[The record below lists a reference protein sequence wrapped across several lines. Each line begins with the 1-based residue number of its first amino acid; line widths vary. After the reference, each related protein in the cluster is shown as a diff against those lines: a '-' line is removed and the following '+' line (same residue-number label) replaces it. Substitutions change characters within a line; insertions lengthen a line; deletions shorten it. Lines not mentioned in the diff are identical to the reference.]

1 MLGFFRAQI
10 ELNVPAIGGKDSASG
25 TFKMQDGKLIHVPT
39 TLIAIA
45 NSPQDS
51 AKIVSAEFQ
60 DARDKKVVYFPFP
73 RDENGLPEWDAYR
86 DILSEVRQLHDAGK
100 VASSSVVE
108 KGGVAASIAK
118 MCFGNRIGFVFN
130 E

>member
-51 AKIVSAEFQ
+51 NKIISAEFQ
-60 DARDKKVVYFPFP
+60 DDRDMKVIYFPFP
-73 RDENGLPEWDAYR
+73 RDENGLPNWGKYR
-86 DILSEVRQLHDAGK
+86 KILGDVSGLH
-100 VASSSVVE
+100 SSGGVQAATVVE
-108 KGGVAASIAK
+108 Q
-118 MCFGNRIGFVFN
+118 
-130 E
+130 